1 MGVEHMSFN
10 TLVKK
15 RVNLCQQ
22 KRVNLLTD
30 DAGSTSLSP
39 EVAP

>member
-10 TLVKK
+10 TLVK
-15 RVNLCQQ
+15 

>member
-15 RVNLCQQ
+15 RVNL
-22 KRVNLLTD
+22 LTD
-30 DAGSTSLSP
+30 DAGSTSLSR